1 MMVWNALCLGL
12 REIRRNLLRS
22 FLTILGIVI
31 GVAAVIVIL
40 TLGSGATLQVQQQIG
55 SLGSNMLIIRPGQRM
70 GPGMT
75 SAAPAFTRAD
85 ALAVEHE
92 ISGIAAL
99 APSSSEPVTV
109 VYNNA
114 SWSTTVTGT
123 DNHYFSVRAWQLA
136 SGREFAE
143 GELRA
148 GSAVC
153 VIGATVRQQLF
164 ANTDPLGR
172 KLRLNKLSCDIIGVL
187 LAKGQSTMGSDQDD
201 VVIVPLRTLHRR
213 IVGNQDVRMIQLSLT
228 AAASAA
234 TISQDVV
241 RLLRERRHVARLQDN
256 NFSVMDMKEIMATV
270 TSTTRTLTV
279 MLGTV
284 GAVSLLVGGIGIMNI
299 MLVSVT
305 ERTREIGIRLAV
317 GALER
322 DVLLQFLIEAVAL
335 SACGGL
341 LGIALALSASLGL
354 AHALQIPFVLR
365 LDVILMAAVFSGLVG
380 VVFGYYPA
388 RKAAQLDPINA
399 LRHE

>member
-1 MMVWNALCLGL
+1 
-12 REIRRNLLRS
+12 
-22 FLTILGIVI
+22 
-31 GVAAVIVIL
+31 
-40 TLGSGATLQVQQQIG
+40 
-55 SLGSNMLIIRPGQRM
+55 
-70 GPGMT
+70 MT

-123 DNHYFSVRAWQLA
+123 DNHYFVVRAWQLA
-136 SGREFAE
+136 SGREFSE

-164 ANTDPLGR
+164 ANADPLGR

-201 VVIVPLRTLHRR
+201 VVMVPLRTLHRR
-213 IVGNQDVRMIQLSLT
+213 LVGNQDVRMIQLSLT

>member
-1 MMVWNALCLGL
+1 MV
-12 REIRRNLLRS
+12 
-22 FLTILGIVI
+22 
-31 GVAAVIVIL
+31 
-40 TLGSGATLQVQQQIG
+40 VQEWSKQP
-55 SLGSNMLIIRPGQRM
+55 SLPC
-70 GPGMT
+70 
-75 SAAPAFTRAD
+75 
-85 ALAVEHE
+85 
-92 ISGIAAL
+92 
-99 APSSSEPVTV
+99 
-109 VYNNA
+109 
-114 SWSTTVTGT
+114 
-123 DNHYFSVRAWQLA
+123 
-136 SGREFAE
+136 
-143 GELRA
+143 A

-201 VVIVPLRTLHRR
+201 VVMVPLRTLHRR

-234 TISQDVV
+234 TVSQDVV

-256 NFSVMDMKEIMATV
+256 NFSVMDMKEIMATM

-354 AHALQIPFVLR
+354 AHALHIPFVLR